1 MCPLYPIKRS
11 LWSGF
16 ITQDIALFSQVV
28 GRIGKAGSAMGVSA
42 PSQATNDIQE
52 GADETDEG
60 GSKRL
65 LRSQAAAAAA
75 DLERD
80 GDLDR
85 TGWHS

>member
-1 MCPLYPIKRS
+1 MAVSCLRHLLYS
-11 LWSGF
+11 
-16 ITQDIALFSQVV
+16 TSQVLQV
-28 GRIGKAGSAMGVSA
+28 FGRIGKSASA
-42 PSQATNDIQE
+42 FAPVVPSQGISDVQE